1 MKKSILQTSVSVLFS
16 LLMLLGVFGGPALT
30 VSAEETP
37 HEHTYGDTGNSRYI
51 CTECGNVN
59 WARKEA
65 AADADNQAAA
75 DQVMALINAI
85 GTVNASRDCDKRITA
100 ARHAYELLT
109 PTQQKLVT
117 NLAVLEQAEIQYMNA
132 IETACK
138 YCGEIHDSS
147 VGGGITAIF
156 HTLLYHLLHFFGKM

>member
-1 MKKSILQTSVSVLFS
+1 MKKSMLQTSVSVLLS
-16 LLMLLGVFGGPALT
+16 LLMLLSVFGALALT

-37 HEHTYGDTGNSRYI
+37 HEHTYGTTGNSRYT

-59 WARKEA
+59 WALKEA

-85 GTVNASRDCDKRITA
+85 GTVDASRACDKRITA

-109 PTQQKLVT
+109 PTQKKLVT